1 LENIKENI
9 KTSAAKC
16 LGLYKL
22 KQHTPWFNEECLHFL
37 DQRKQAKMQW
47 LQDPNHSTVGNLNN
61 VRREV
66 SRHFRN
72 KNKEYFIAKID
83 EPETNSKIKN
93 IKDLYRGMNDFKK
106 GYQPR
111 TNIVKDSD
119 NTLSRWRDH
128 FSQLFNVHGV
138 SDAGRQKYTQEIH

>member
-1 LENIKENI
+1 M
-9 KTSAAKC
+9 
-16 LGLYKL
+16 
-22 KQHTPWFNEECLHFL
+22 PWFNEECLHFL

-47 LQDPNHSTVGNLNN
+47 LQDPNHNTVGNMNN
-61 VRREV
+61 VRHEV

-106 GYQPR
+106 GYQPI
-111 TNIVKDSD
+111 TNIVKDEKGDLVTDSH
-119 NTLSRWRDH
+119 NTLARWRNH

-138 SDAGRQKYTQEIH
+138 SDAGRQKYTQQNH